1 MKAACFVGV
10 TWLRAGIMWCRVAK
24 ADARPRRRAIRAKT
38 LFTRRGRTMN
48 CGTPSTR
55 LRKSKR
61 MRDSRSFCAGC
72 ISNKKARSFTR
83 GEIVLG
89 RVDGR
94 KSDTQ
99 ITIFKSLGMAVEDV
113 VSADLVFRRALESGA
128 GTELM
133 L

>member
-1 MKAACFVGV
+1 MAADLVAQSRLFVDSKAAAMVESGDV
-10 TWLRAGIMWCRVAK
+10 VLGIKEGR
-24 ADARPRRRAIRAKT
+24 
-38 LFTRRGRTMN
+38 FTQDHVIGE
-48 CGTPSTR
+48 
-55 LRKSKR
+55 L
-61 MRDSRSFCAGC
+61 
-72 ISNKKARSFTR
+72 